1 MDYKDIVQ
9 PAAID
14 FNIIAFAI
22 TLSFNRRSTN
32 ADSFIR
38 INGEYNRMVAYRQRR
53 FSS

>member
-1 MDYKDIVQ
+1 MDHKNIVQ
-9 PAAID
+9 IAAIV

-22 TLSFNRRSTN
+22 TLCFNRRSTN

-38 INGEYNRMVAYRQRR
+38 TNGEYNRMVAYRQRR